1 LFIDDL
7 AAESVAAFVALSPDG
22 LEDGGR
28 PLTLVKKRVLYTNL
42 SRPSR
47 RDLMNRSAL
56 SAVTRG

>member
-1 LFIDDL
+1 
-7 AAESVAAFVALSPDG
+7 VALSPDG